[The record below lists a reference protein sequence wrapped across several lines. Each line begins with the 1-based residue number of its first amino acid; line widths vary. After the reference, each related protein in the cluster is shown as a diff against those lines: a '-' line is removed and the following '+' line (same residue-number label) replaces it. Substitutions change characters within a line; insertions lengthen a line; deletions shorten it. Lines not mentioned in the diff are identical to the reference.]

1 MIVPDLTFPIAMI
14 DAQDLADWIVRSAE
28 GSQQGTFNA
37 IGHATTLAEVFAISR
52 ELTASQATV
61 RPVTDEQLLVCGVN
75 PWVGP
80 KSLPL
85 WVPGEQWRSIALL
98 DCGAAYETGLQGRP
112 LRETLAAALQY
123 EEEREGERP
132 AGLRDEEER
141 EHRQRVAAGD

>member
-1 MIVPDLTFPIAMI
+1 MIVSDLTFPIAMI

-75 PWVGP
+75 RG
-80 KSLPL
+80 L
-85 WVPGEQWRSIALL
+85 GRSR
-98 DCGAAYETGLQGRP
+98 CRCGCPVSSGAASRCSTAGRP
-112 LRETLAAALQY
+112 TKPVCRFA
-123 EEEREGERP
+123 R
-132 AGLRDEEER
+132 
-141 EHRQRVAAGD
+141 